1 MAIRTAPFKAG
12 LAGPA
17 VFLRKGSLALS
28 WSGFLAIVAMREAKN
43 RQTEQR
49 KETP

>member
-1 MAIRTAPFKAG
+1 MAIRTARFKAG
-12 LAGPA
+12 LARP
-17 VFLRKGSLALS
+17 VLFLPGRHLALS